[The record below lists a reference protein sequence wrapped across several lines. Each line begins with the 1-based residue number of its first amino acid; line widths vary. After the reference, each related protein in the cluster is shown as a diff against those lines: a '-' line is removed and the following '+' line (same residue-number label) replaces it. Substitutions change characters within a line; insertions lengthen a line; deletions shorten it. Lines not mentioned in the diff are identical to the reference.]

1 MKLFR
6 FCITVLGLMSAVPCS
21 TEEFEYETFEQSE
34 SETDKN
40 KEKEPEQPFDEVVF
54 EWSRTWAE
62 VMQLVKNK
70 HYKVNAPK
78 KGMAKA
84 INEFLNHLDPHSAF
98 LDPETYT
105 RMLES
110 TSGEFFGIGIVIDNT
125 RKTKDK
131 FLVVV
136 DVISDG
142 PADKV
147 GIEPGDKIIEV
158 DDAIL
163 EGMATEEIIA
173 KIKGERKTKVHL
185 KVLREGQPDLL
196 EYTIERDVVKDQSA
210 LSFQIKNHDIYYVSL
225 SIFSKNAID
234 QVRNLLEKGTK
245 QDYRGLII
253 DLRNNSGGLL
263 DAVVDICGFFVDKG
277 SLVAFTKDKD
287 GNIIEKYHTRTNPI
301 ITPHIP
307 IFVLINNYTA
317 SAAEILA
324 GCLKMHSVKTEEHTK
339 KKSTP
344 LKVFLVGTQTFGKGS
359 VQEII
364 PVSNNSAV
372 KITVYLYYLPNGET
386 IQGTGI
392 KPDFD
397 IERSFPPS
405 KQMQWFSKFY
415 GSENKLPNSIK
426 PHGTDTDSLDK
437 KKKDAKKNDD
447 ESKPKRWQERAKEM
461 LQKDNQLRATITLIN
476 MLHTAE
482 QCCPERTENRTDA
495 IAYLKEM
502 YLGGEELD
510 ITEITP

>member
-6 FCITVLGLMSAVPCS
+6 FCIFTLCLMSTIRCGIEDAEP
-21 TEEFEYETFEQSE
+21 TEKTE
-34 SETDKN
+34 S
-40 KEKEPEQPFDEVVF
+40 KEPEQPFDEVVF
-54 EWSRTWAE
+54 DWSRTWAE
-62 VMQLVKNK
+62 VMQLVKSK
-70 HYKVNAPK
+70 HYKINTPK
-78 KGMAKA
+78 KGMVKA

-110 TSGEFFGIGIVIDNT
+110 TSGTFFGIGIVIDNT

-185 KVLREGQPDLL
+185 KVLREGQADLL
-196 EYTIERDVVKDQSA
+196 EYTIERDIVKEQST
-210 LSFQIKNHDIYYVSL
+210 LSFHLEDNDIYYVSL
-225 SIFSKNAID
+225 SVFSKNAID
-234 QVRNLLEKGTK
+234 QVRNLLEKGK
-245 QDYRGLII
+245 KHDYRGLIL

-287 GNIIEKYHTRTNPI
+287 GKVIEKYHTHTNPI
-301 ITPHIP
+301 VSPEIP
-307 IFVLINNYTA
+307 IFILINNYTA

-324 GCLKMHSVKTEEHTK
+324 GCLHMHSEKID
-339 KKSTP
+339 KKSKRGP
-344 LKVFLVGTQTFGKGS
+344 LKVFLIGTQTFGKGS

-372 KITVYLYYLPNGET
+372 KLTVYLYYLPNGQT

-405 KQMQWFSKFY
+405 KQMQWFTKFY

-426 PHGTDTDSLDK
+426 TIEEKEADK
-437 KKKDAKKNDD
+437 KAAKKDDTKKDD
-447 ESKPKRWQERAKEM
+447 DDKKPKRWQERAKEM
-461 LQKDNQLRATITLIN
+461 LQKDNQLRASITLIN
-476 MLHTAE
+476 MLHMAE
-482 QCCPERTENRTDA
+482 ECCPAKVSNRVDA
-495 IAYLKEM
+495 IQFLKGIYLDNKE
-502 YLGGEELD
+502 LK
-510 ITEITP
+510 IAEIAP

>member
-1 MKLFR
+1 MNLFQC
-6 FCITVLGLMSAVPCS
+6 CILTLALSIATSCS
-21 TEEFEYETFEQSE
+21 TEEAAQS
-34 SETDKN
+34 TTK
-40 KEKEPEQPFDEVVF
+40 KLEKPALPFDEVVF
-54 EWSRTWAE
+54 DWSRTWAE

-70 HYKVNAPK
+70 HYKVNSPE

-142 PADKV
+142 PADKAGV
-147 GIEPGDKIIEV
+147 EPGDKIIEV
-158 DDAIL
+158 DGAIL

-173 KIKGERKTKVHL
+173 KIKGERKTKVAI
-185 KVLREGQPDLL
+185 KVLREGLPDLL

-225 SIFSKNAID
+225 SMFSKSAIE
-234 QVRNLLEKGTK
+234 QVRNLLEKGKK

-263 DAVVDICGFFVDKG
+263 DAVVDICSFFVEKG
-277 SLVAFTKDKD
+277 SLVALTKDKD
-287 GNIIEKYHTRTNPI
+287 GKIIEKYHTRNNPI
-301 ITPHIP
+301 ITPDIP

-324 GCLKMHSVKTEEHTK
+324 GCLKMHALNTEKDRK
-339 KKSTP
+339 KNQPP

-386 IQGTGI
+386 IQGVGI
-392 KPDFD
+392 KPDFA

-405 KQMQWFSKFY
+405 KQMEWFSKFY

-426 PHGTDTDSLDK
+426 AHELDGTDAE
-437 KKKDAKKNDD
+437 KKDEKQKKDD

-461 LQKDNQLRATITLIN
+461 LQKDNQLRATITLVN
-476 MLHTAE
+476 MLHTA
-482 QCCPERTENRTDA
+482 QDCCPERTTTRTEA
-495 IAYLKEM
+495 IEYLRSM
-502 YLGGEELD
+502 YLGNEELD
-510 ITEITP
+510 IAEITP

>member
-1 MKLFR
+1 MKLFHL
-6 FCITVLGLMSAVPCS
+6 CICVLILFSICS
-21 TEEFEYETFEQSE
+21 ISNEEFEASQE
-34 SETDKN
+34 STCKE
-40 KEKEPEQPFDEVVF
+40 EKEAEQPFDEVVF
-54 EWSRTWAE
+54 DWSRTWAE
-62 VMQLVKNK
+62 VMQLVKSK
-70 HYKVNAPK
+70 HYQINKPK
-78 KGMAKA
+78 KGMVKA

-136 DVISDG
+136 DVIQDG
-142 PADKV
+142 PAEKA

-158 DDAIL
+158 DDGIL

-185 KVLREGQPDLL
+185 KILREGQTDLL
-196 EYTIERDVVKDQSA
+196 EFTIERDVVKEQST
-210 LSFQIKNHDIYYVSL
+210 LSFHLEDHDIYYVSL
-225 SIFSKNAID
+225 SVFSKNAID
-234 QVRNLLEKGTK
+234 QVKNLLEKGK
-245 QDYRGLII
+245 KHDYRGLIL

-287 GNIIEKYHTRTNPI
+287 GNIIEKYHTRTTPI
-301 ITPHIP
+301 VSPDIP
-307 IFVLINNYTA
+307 IFILINNYTA

-324 GCLKMHSVKTEEHTK
+324 GCLHMHSQQIE
-339 KKSTP
+339 KKSKRNP
-344 LKVFLVGTQTFGKGS
+344 KVFLIGTQTFGKGS

-372 KITVYLYYLPNGET
+372 KITIYLYYLPNGQT

-392 KPDFD
+392 KPDFE

-405 KQMQWFSKFY
+405 KQMQWFTKFY
-415 GSENKLPNSIK
+415 GSESKLPNSIK
-426 PHGTDTDSLDK
+426 PNGTIDTSCKEKDK
-437 KKKDAKKNDD
+437 KNKDN
-447 ESKPKRWQERAKEM
+447 KPKRWQERAKEM

-476 MLHTAE
+476 MLHMAQE
-482 QCCPERTENRTDA
+482 CCPTQVSTRSEA
-495 IAYLKEM
+495 INFLKGIYLDNKE
-502 YLGGEELD
+502 L
-510 ITEITP
+510 IISEINS